1 MAASGRGF
9 ACRLSLVA
17 LRLRAP
23 GRPTHGLRHP
33 YKARG
38 WRIGSECL
46 AAAWLAEGVTCTP
59 DITVPKAGT
68 LGADGAYRVELAF
81 EPIGEI
87 CVLVK
92 ATRPDET
99 EGLVEA
105 RDSAAVVLRDGTRD
119 SLKIDLTLP

>member
-1 MAASGRGF
+1 
-9 ACRLSLVA
+9 
-17 LRLRAP
+17 
-23 GRPTHGLRHP
+23 
-33 YKARG
+33 
-38 WRIGSECL
+38 
-46 AAAWLAEGVTCTP
+46 
-59 DITVPKAGT
+59 
-68 LGADGAYRVELAF
+68 LAF